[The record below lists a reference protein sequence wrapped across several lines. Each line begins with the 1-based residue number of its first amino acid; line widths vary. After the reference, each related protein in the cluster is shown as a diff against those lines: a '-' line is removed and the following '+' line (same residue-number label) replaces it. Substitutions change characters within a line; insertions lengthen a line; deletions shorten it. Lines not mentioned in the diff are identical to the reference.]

1 MYEITIKHKDKGR
14 RCYSIYTKEEADNE
28 GIKYKYWKEADVGDY
43 ALSDDQF
50 VAVVIQRKKYEGNNG
65 VHNYYIRLPFGYA
78 FHSPKYPTQKLKA
91 GGRVSNQTLSGKP
104 QLEVRKVSTNWK
116 NLALAY
122 STCFNMDLA
131 IDIVFDNATKSQ
143 RRTYKRWMRTQE
155 FKSMTRDELKGV
167 LDEKGYGESDVIDLL
182 SKGMKMA
189 KDKGDVTNF
198 LRVVE
203 NIQDMLGMKDKNI
216 VKTTHTL
223 EAHTNRKLLDEIA
236 EEEATLTA
244 KKEVIKQAD
253 ESEKA

>member
-1 MYEITIKHKDKGR
+1 MYEITIKHKEKGR
-14 RCYSIYTKEEADNE
+14 RT
-28 GIKYKYWKEADVGDY
+28 YKIFTQKEADEKGIEYKPWRDAEIGEY
-43 ALSDDQF
+43 ALSDDNF
-50 VAVVIQRKKYEGNNG
+50 VAIVIQRKEYKANNG

-78 FHSPKYPTQKLKA
+78 FYSPKYPTQKLKA
-91 GGRVSNQTLSGKP
+91 EGRLSNQTLSGKP
-104 QLEVRKVSTNWK
+104 QLEVRKGSTNWK

-131 IDIVFDNATKSQ
+131 IDMVFDRASPNQ

-223 EAHTNRKLLDEIA
+223 EAHTNRKILDEIA
-236 EEEATLTA
+236 EEEAVLKA
-244 KKEVIKQAD
+244 KKEVIEPKD
-253 ESEKA
+253 E